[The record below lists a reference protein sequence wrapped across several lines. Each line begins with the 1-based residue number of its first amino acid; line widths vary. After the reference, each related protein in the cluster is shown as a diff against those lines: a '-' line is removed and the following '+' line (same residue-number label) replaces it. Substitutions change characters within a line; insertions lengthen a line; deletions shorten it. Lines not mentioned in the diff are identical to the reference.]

1 MSGFVPSFDGRFWVW
16 VQFLHF
22 GVFDKIGGGS
32 AQWVSPCLPQSRST
46 RRTGAGSRRRTRRCP
61 SGATPCCGSRTWPAP
76 ASHRSFS
83 EGGGDPLRQ
92 FWRNGVKIAKNGGG
106 FGLLR
111 PALGLK
117 YSNPAAFQLF
127 KTFLGDFLFCLRG
140 VSNECV

>member
-1 MSGFVPSFDGRFWVW
+1 MGLPVPPAEPEYAED
-16 VQFLHF
+16 
-22 GVFDKIGGGS
+22 GGGESQTDEAVSQWCDTVLRESNLAS
-32 AQWVSPCLPQSRST
+32 AGFPSELF
-46 RRTGAGSRRRTRRCP
+46 RRRRRP
-61 SGATPCCGSRTWPAP
+61 PPTVLEKWGKNN
-76 ASHRSFS
+76 
-83 EGGGDPLRQ
+83 Q
-92 FWRNGVKIAKNGGG
+92 KWRG